1 MRCGSDG
8 WLTGFGG
15 EAAASLGDGS
25 LLVHRGLEQSRSRRV
40 PVDHVGIAPPV
51 KVLVWPQCGE
61 AVAVWSPVRREDV
74 AESAERALRSAVV
87 DDASSVV
94 DEDDRVLDDESVEA
108 NRQRA
113 VRRARTRFRR
123 FCVANRLTRMWVLTF
138 AGEGLHG
145 PDGLERAKRCVRAF
159 IRRMRRTLMR
169 DRPFPYAYSFEPHPK
184 GHGWHVNLFLA
195 PVFVEKRH
203 VQRVWGHG
211 NVWFTDFERDS
222 EDWLGR
228 RIGGE
233 VRAGGGGAR
242 SARNARRASRRAAS
256 YGSKYATKVWNDP
269 SVFPPGVHRYEVAEG
284 FAPRRQEVRVQDFSE
299 AAAVVVSHPSFGE
312 LLWRMS
318 SDDWVDHD
326 GPACMVW
333 MFDAPQRES
342 RRRRRRCGQ

>member
-1 MRCGSDG
+1 M
-8 WLTGFGG
+8 
-15 EAAASLGDGS
+15 
-25 LLVHRGLEQSRSRRV
+25 
-40 PVDHVGIAPPV
+40 
-51 KVLVWPQCGE
+51 WPQCGE

-74 AESAERALRSAVV
+74 EESAERAVRSARV
-87 DDASSVV
+87 DDGSIVV
-94 DEDDRVLDDESVEA
+94 DERPRVLDDESVEA
-108 NRQRA
+108 NRERA
-113 VRRARTRFRR
+113 ARRARARFRR

-145 PDGLERAKRCVRAF
+145 PAGLEQAKSCVQAF
-159 IRRMRRTLMR
+159 IRRLRRTLLR
-169 DRPFPYAYSFEPHPK
+169 DRRFPWAFSCEPHPQ
-184 GHGWHVNLFLA
+184 GHGWHVNLFLP
-195 PVFVEKRH
+195 PVFLGKRD

-211 NVWFTDFERDS
+211 NVWFTDFERDA

-242 SARNARRASRRAAS
+242 SARNARRGSRRAAS
-256 YGSKYATKVWNDP
+256 YGAKYAAKLWSDP
-269 SVFPPGVHRYEVAEG
+269 DVFPPGVHRYEVAEG
-284 FAPRRQEVRVQDFSE
+284 FAPRVDEVRVQDFGA

-318 SDDWVDHD
+318 SDDWVDYD
-326 GPACMVW
+326 GPACSVW